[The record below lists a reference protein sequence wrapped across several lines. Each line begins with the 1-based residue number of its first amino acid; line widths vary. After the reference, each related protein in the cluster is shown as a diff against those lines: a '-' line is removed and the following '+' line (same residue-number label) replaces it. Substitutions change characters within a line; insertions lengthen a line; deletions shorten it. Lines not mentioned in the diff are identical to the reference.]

1 MRARIVLA
9 FLLLL
14 SPLSPGRSSAQ
25 AQAIQPKEKL
35 GAPVRDQL
43 RQKMNENLL
52 VLMCGSLGAP
62 YIQLG
67 HDISVV
73 VNDGDNLR
81 ILPVVSDGAL
91 TNVRDVLYLRGVD
104 LGITT
109 VQILNALRTSG
120 EFGSNLDRQIT
131 YIAPLSVDTL
141 HILARPGI
149 ERLED
154 LRGKK
159 VSFNS
164 KGSGTARFT
173 PLVFKTLGI
182 DVLQTTMAQDD
193 AAQAMRNGELD
204 ATACSCPMPLPAFP
218 TVKPEWGFKFLDV
231 PYVPAFE
238 QDYVPAPTR
247 IIQIWSP
254 RSTRSRPSPPAR
266 S

>member
-14 SPLSPGRSSAQ
+14 SPLSPGLSSAQ
-25 AQAIQPKEKL
+25 AQAPQQKDRLSVPTRE
-35 GAPVRDQL
+35 QM

-91 TNVRDVLYLRGVD
+91 TNVRDVLYLKGVD

-109 VQILNALRTSG
+109 VQILNALKA
-120 EFGSNLDRQIT
+120 SNEHGANLERQIT
-131 YIAPLSVDTL
+131 YIAPFSDDTL
-141 HILARPGI
+141 HNLARPGI
-149 ERLED
+149 ERIED
-154 LRGKK
+154 LKGKK
-159 VSFNS
+159 VNFNS

-173 PLVFKTLGI
+173 PLVFKALG
-182 DVLQTTMAQDD
+182 
-193 AAQAMRNGELD
+193 
-204 ATACSCPMPLPAFP
+204 
-218 TVKPEWGFKFLDV
+218 
-231 PYVPAFE
+231 
-238 QDYVPAPTR
+238 
-247 IIQIWSP
+247 
-254 RSTRSRPSPPAR
+254 
-266 S
+266 